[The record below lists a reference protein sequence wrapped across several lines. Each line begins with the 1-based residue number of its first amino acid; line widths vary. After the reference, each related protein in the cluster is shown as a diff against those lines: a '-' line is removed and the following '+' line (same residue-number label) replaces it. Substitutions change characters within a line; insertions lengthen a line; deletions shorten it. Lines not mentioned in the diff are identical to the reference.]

1 MIDVII
7 SLKTTSITC
16 NLREK
21 KSDITQRLELTE
33 VCRLGQATV
42 LLLFYSLVFDR
53 AHLEVTDLR

>member
-1 MIDVII
+1 MMRLGNKIFSTVAD
-7 SLKTTSITC
+7 
-16 NLREK
+16 REPRK
-21 KSDITQRLELTE
+21 VDLPFRTD